1 MSEIK
6 DGSYIINLDENESR
20 GTHWIALHVNTENI
34 TYFDNFEVENIP
46 KYIRKFIRNKNT
58 ITNVY
63 RIQVYDS
70 IMCEYFCI
78 GFIDFI
84 MLKDY

>member
-20 GTHWIALHVNTENI
+20 GTHWIALHVNAENI

-46 KYIRKFIRNKNT
+46 KYIRKFIGNKNT